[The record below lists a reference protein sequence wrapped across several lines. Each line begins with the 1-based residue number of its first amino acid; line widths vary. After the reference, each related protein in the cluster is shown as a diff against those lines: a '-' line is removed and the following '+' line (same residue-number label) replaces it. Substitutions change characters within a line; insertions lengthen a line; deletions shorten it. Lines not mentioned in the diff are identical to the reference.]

1 MRTRSLLLASALV
14 LASGA
19 GTLALSGIQPIQAA
33 DDAMGS
39 KASQSVQQQGANQDA
54 APATNRDDRRTGQA
68 RGDGDDM
75 RRGGDSDDTGAVPTS
90 QQAMPLEDIIRQLS
104 QQGYSDIREVEREG
118 RDRYEVYARDQ
129 NGKRVEIKVDAMT
142 GKVLARERDD

>member
-19 GTLALSGIQPIQAA
+19 GTLALSGIQPTQAA

-54 APATNRDDRRTGQA
+54 APATARDDRRTGQA

-142 GKVLARERDD
+142 GKILARERDD